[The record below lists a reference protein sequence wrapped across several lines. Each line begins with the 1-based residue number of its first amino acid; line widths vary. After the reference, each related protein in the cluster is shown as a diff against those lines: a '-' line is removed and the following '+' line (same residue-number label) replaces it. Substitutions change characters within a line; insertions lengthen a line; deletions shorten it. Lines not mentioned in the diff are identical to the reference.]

1 MPILNE
7 VQTQKKSERKGQAQ
21 RERREG
27 EGEDWR
33 ELRGKKGWKGEE
45 GMNL

>member
-7 VQTQKKSERKGQAQ
+7 VQTPKKIERKGRAQ

-33 ELRGKKGWKGEE
+33 ELRGKKGWKREE
-45 GMNL
+45 DMNL